1 MINQVFGAIAA
12 LGSAE
17 AQNLLALAGENVLKK
32 YQDSHAW
39 EKLLVNTGEF
49 FLNFEQEAT
58 DFFKDLALALSKENM
73 VQIAKDLQTDDG
85 YGLQHK
91 LYDSLIL
98 SIPHKAKISQVHM
111 SLIIEKVIRL
121 DIPMGI
127 TQAV

>member
-1 MINQVFGAIAA
+1 MINQVFDAIAA

-58 DFFKDLALALSKENM
+58 DFFKDLALALLKPF
-73 VQIAKDLQTDDG
+73 
-85 YGLQHK
+85 HK
-91 LYDSLIL
+91 TSYRNIN
-98 SIPHKAKISQVHM
+98 I
-111 SLIIEKVIRL
+111 
-121 DIPMGI
+121 
-127 TQAV
+127 